1 MSTRPRPRPRPR
13 SKASKESAIQV
24 PSSEE
29 VSTSFA
35 IAPGKVDDVV
45 KEVVKEEAKKPEP
58 VNPALA
64 YFMMNKK
71 NDARQKQRAS
81 AITKLQREQAKV
93 AHVEYDL
100 DQDIPEP
107 ESPVGKRKMKD
118 SVLPTA
124 PKTQLPSWARD
135 VRNISPVASDA
146 DSEIEIIEVREAS
159 DDEDLSPRSKRARL
173 TSSSEPS
180 QGLAHKRKD
189 KQKARKR
196 SSSPEIEVP
205 PTLTAADRAEAQAA
219 FRAHFP
225 RPGPRASSPD
235 LLADRSTD
243 SIAELNP
250 ELQELAK
257 RVRKNITRAT
267 SEAASGKPEVV
278 VIRVVYHP
286 HPQNPPGTNP
296 PKSWAFKMKRT
307 DELKPVFERVAAETF
322 VPIDRIKIC
331 HNGID
336 VFKLATP
343 DSIQSI
349 WAEADFDA
357 YLDTT
362 LRYMRENR
370 IASPSKASHPSR
382 PTGGLNSSAAG
393 PSSKANNSADD
404 EDDVAEQLAD
414 DAIKLYLQGS
424 SSSKKVPWAR

>member
-1 MSTRPRPRPRPR
+1 MSDRPRPRPRPR
-13 SKASKESAIQV
+13 SKASKESATQV
-24 PSSEE
+24 PSSQEA
-29 VSTSFA
+29 STSFA

-45 KEVVKEEAKKPEP
+45 KEVVKEEVKKPEA

-71 NDARQKQRAS
+71 NDARQKQRGS
-81 AITKLQREQAKV
+81 ATTKQQREQAKV
-93 AHVEYDL
+93 VHVEYDL

-107 ESPVGKRKMKD
+107 ESPFSKRKMKD

-135 VRNISPVASDA
+135 VRNISPVVSDA
-146 DSEIEIIEVREAS
+146 DSDIEIIEVRDAS
-159 DDEDLSPRSKRARL
+159 DDEDMSPRTKRARL
-173 TSSSEPS
+173 ASREPS
-180 QGLAHKRKD
+180 QGLGNRRKD
-189 KQKARKR
+189 KQKARGR
-196 SSSPEIEVP
+196 SSSPELIEP
-205 PTLTAADRAEAQAA
+205 PTLTAADLADAQAT
-219 FRAHFP
+219 FRSYYP
-225 RPGPRASSPD
+225 RPAPRASSPD
-235 LLADRSTD
+235 IFANRSND
-243 SIAELNP
+243 SITELNP

-278 VIRVVYHP
+278 IIRVVYHP
-286 HPQNPPGTNP
+286 HPQDPPVANTN
-296 PKSWAFKMKRT
+296 KAWAFKMKRT
-307 DELKPVFERVAAETF
+307 DELKPVFEKVAAAMF

-362 LRYMRENR
+362 LR
-370 IASPSKASHPSR
+370 
-382 PTGGLNSSAAG
+382 
-393 PSSKANNSADD
+393 
-404 EDDVAEQLAD
+404 
-414 DAIKLYLQGS
+414 
-424 SSSKKVPWAR
+424 